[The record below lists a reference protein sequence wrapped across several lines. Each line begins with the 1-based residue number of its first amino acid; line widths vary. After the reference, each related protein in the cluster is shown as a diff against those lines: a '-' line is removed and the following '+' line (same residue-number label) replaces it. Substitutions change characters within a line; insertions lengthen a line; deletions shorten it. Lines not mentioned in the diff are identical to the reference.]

1 MTAEKIWTVLD
12 LLRWTTDHFTD
23 RGVESPRLDAE
34 CLLAYALGCDR
45 LRLYIDYEK
54 PVEETERGRFRELVK
69 ARAGERI
76 PMAYLSGQREFWSM
90 PFVVNPSVLVPRPE
104 TECLV
109 EAALPRLGPGSR
121 VLELGTGCGAITVAL
136 AKEHPEAA
144 FWATD
149 LSADALAVAQK
160 NAQTLV
166 PDVAIR
172 WVAGDLFAG
181 LGGERFDLIVSNP
194 PYVAER
200 DRPTLAPE
208 LSHEP
213 ELALFGGADGTE
225 VLRRIIA
232 ASPAHL
238 LPGAALLLELDPRQ
252 AEARRRHG
260 SELGFD
266 PAAPIRDAAGNERAI
281 LLSFPADGRAPQP
294 DPLESS

>member
-1 MTAEKIWTVLD
+1 VTAEKIWTVLD
-12 LLRWTTDHFTD
+12 LLRWTTDHFRD

-54 PVEETERGRFRELVK
+54 PVEETERGRFRDLVK

-172 WVAGDLFAG
+172 WVAGDLFAA

-200 DRPTLAPE
+200 DRPILAPE

-213 ELALFGGADGTE
+213 ELALFGGPDGTE

-252 AEARRRHG
+252 AEALRRHG